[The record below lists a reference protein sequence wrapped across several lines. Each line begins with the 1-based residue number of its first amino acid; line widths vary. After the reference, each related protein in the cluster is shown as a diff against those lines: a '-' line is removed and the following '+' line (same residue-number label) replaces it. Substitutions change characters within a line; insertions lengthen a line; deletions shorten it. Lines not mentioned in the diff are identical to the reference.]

1 MVIKHLVFSGGAQYG
16 VTSYSAIEHIKEAGY
31 IKYDNIESIYAT
43 SAGTVNAVLFCLN
56 IEKTLMYDYII
67 NRHWSKDFLLNPDSF
82 TNLIFKKGLYEMNCF
97 DNFFKPLFAIKDI
110 DIDIT
115 MKDFYDKFKIFME
128 FNTICINSFEIKKI
142 NHITYPDIPVIQAVK
157 MSSSIPLIFT
167 PVYFDNNYYIDG
179 GVLINY
185 PLNSCINNKKCD
197 LNEILGIRVNFD
209 INKKNEMD
217 VMNCSVSIPND
228 DNEYLT
234 NNSEKEELNDK
245 SNIITYLQHLLLNI
259 IRMLDTSHIQTNI
272 CNELI
277 IYSNG
282 LSLENIKNFVTNI
295 NIRKQLLS
303 AGEIYAKQYIE
314 KLDSDN

>member
-31 IKYDNIESIYAT
+31 INYDNIESIYAT

-128 FNTICINSFEIKKI
+128 FNTLCINSFELVKI
-142 NHITYPDIPVIQAVK
+142 NHITYPDISVIQAVK

-167 PVYFDNNYYIDG
+167 PVYFDNNYYVDG
-179 GVLINY
+179 GVLMNY
-185 PLNSCINNKKCD
+185 PLNSCINHTKCD
-197 LNEILGIRVNFD
+197 LNEILGICINFD
-209 INKKNEMD
+209 INKKNEVD
-217 VMNCSVSIPND
+217 VINSSDSISNE
-228 DNEYLT
+228 DNESLNDNPDSDKLT
-234 NNSEKEELNDK
+234 NK
-245 SNIITYLQHLLLNI
+245 SSIISYLQHLLLNI
-259 IRMLDTSHIQTNI
+259 IRTLDTSRSQSNI
-272 CNELI
+272 NNELI

-295 NIRKQLLS
+295 TLREQLLHD
-303 AGEIYAKQYIE
+303 GEIYAQQYIE